1 MAFGK
6 KNHVNLNPLSYN
18 IMLLGESK
26 VGKTSVIKEVCEK
39 LVGDDGYIFL
49 ECGRERGADA
59 IEGISYIN
67 CSEWSK
73 EYDEANNDVGFYD
86 VITDIIENKDTD
98 YPNLKVVVIDTYDQ
112 LIDITEKEAIRL
124 WNKKCD
130 KNGDK
135 AKKADSINGAWGG
148 YGKGLEKVIDM
159 MLSSISN
166 LRKVGVSTIVIGHVK
181 NKEIQDSI
189 TGESYTQIT
198 SDQTQKYFN
207 AIKKEL
213 HFLGLAYIDR
223 EIIKAR
229 KNGKDTGKIQ
239 GETRKIKF
247 RDDNYAIDSGSRF
260 ADIVPEINLNAD
272 EFIKALTDAIKAE
285 QKKSGISMADAKKE
299 QKKREAKEQE
309 QIKKNKEQVARLED
323 MRAEL
328 LKIISENKSN
338 VSMIKEVMTEV
349 KSLGY
354 DNPTEITKVEDA
366 EQILAVVKDKI

>member
-26 VGKTSVIKEVCEK
+26 VGKSTLIKQVCEK
-39 LVGDDGYIFL
+39 LVGEDGYLFL

-59 IEGISYIN
+59 IEGISYVN

-73 EYDEANNDVGFYD
+73 EYDEANNDVGFSD
-86 VITDIIENKDTD
+86 VVSDIIEHKDSD
-98 YPNLKVVVIDTYDQ
+98 YPNLRVVVIDTYDQ

-124 WNKKCD
+124 WNKRCD

-135 AKKADSINGAWGG
+135 AKRADTINGAWGG

-159 MLSSISN
+159 MLSAIAE
-166 LRKVGVSTIVIGHVK
+166 LRKVGVATIVIGHVK

-229 KNGKDTGKIQ
+229 KNGKEVGKVQ

-260 ADIVPEINLNAD
+260 ADIVPEINLDAD
-272 EFIKALTDAIKAE
+272 EFIKALTDAIMAE
-285 QKKSGISMADAKKE
+285 QKKSGISLTEAKKE
-299 QKKREAKEQE
+299 QKKREKAEAE
-309 QIKKNKEQVARLED
+309 QIKKNKDSVAKLDEYKK
-323 MRAEL
+323 E
-328 LKIISENKSN
+328 IISAIKDNKDN
-338 VSMIKEVMTEV
+338 IPAVKAIMGEV
-349 KSLGY
+349 KTFGY
-354 DNPTEITKVEDA
+354 DNPTQITKLEDA
-366 EQILAVVKDKI
+366 EQVLAVVKANV